1 MQSAPEPSSTNRAP
15 DPDGRGPDGGGR
27 SLLRSSVVTSGA
39 TFISR
44 ILGLVREVVFAAL
57 FGDSAAADAFFVA
70 FKIPNF
76 LRRLFAEGAF
86 SQAFVPVLSSYRTTA
101 TRDEVKLFL
110 DHVAGSLGLV
120 LSLVTIVGV
129 LAAPLLAGLFA
140 PGYLDD
146 SAKFALLTDMLAITF
161 PYILLIS
168 LTGFAGA
175 ILNSYGHFAAPALTP
190 VILNVVLIG
199 SALLLSPY
207 FSEPALALAWG
218 VLMAGGLQLMFQ
230 LPFLSHLRLLPR
242 PRLHGQHPGVRRVI
256 GLMLPVMFS
265 VSVGQI
271 NLLLDT
277 VLATSIE
284 GDGSVSWLYYSDR
297 LMELPLGI
305 IGIAIATVILPAL
318 SRIHG
323 RGDGI
328 RFGLTLDWGL
338 RCIAV
343 MGLPASAAL
352 VSLAHP
358 LVITLYQ
365 RGEFGSDS
373 VGPTALSLQAYAL
386 GLLAFM
392 AIKVLA
398 SAYFSRQD
406 TRTPVRFGIIAMVS
420 NMVLNLILLV
430 PLAHV
435 GLALATSLSAFI
447 NAGLLWWGL
456 YRQGGLDVAP
466 GWPLLLLRIGAALA
480 SMLLVLQLLAH
491 PDAVWLAWT
500 DLQRAAWL
508 GFICAAG
515 ALVYLLTL
523 WLAGLRLAHFRI

>member
-1 MQSAPEPSSTNRAP
+1 MQSAPEPSSSNRN
-15 DPDGRGPDGGGR
+15 PDGRNRDGDGR
-27 SLLRSSVVTSGA
+27 SLLRSSAITSVS

-44 ILGLVREVVFAAL
+44 ILGLVREMVFAAL

-86 SQAFVPVLSSYRTTA
+86 SQAFVPVLSSYRTRS
-101 TRDEVKLFL
+101 TRDEIKLFL

-120 LSLVTIVGV
+120 LSLITVIGV
-129 LAAPLLAGLFA
+129 LAAPVLAGLFA

-146 SAKFALLTDMLAITF
+146 PAKFALLAEMLRITF

-190 VILNVVLIG
+190 VILNLVLIG
-199 SALLLSPY
+199 SALLLGPY

-230 LPFLSHLRLLPR
+230 LPFLAHLKLVPR
-242 PRLHGQHPGVRRVI
+242 PRLQSSHPGVRQVLS
-256 GLMLPVMFS
+256 LMLPVMFS

-271 NLLLDT
+271 NLMLDT
-277 VLATSIE
+277 ILATSIE

-305 IGIAIATVILPAL
+305 IGIAIATVILPTL
-318 SRIHG
+318 SRIHS
-323 RGDGI
+323 RGDTADFA
-328 RFGLTLDWGL
+328 RTLDWGL
-338 RCIAV
+338 RSIVV
-343 MGLPASAAL
+343 MGLPASVAL

-358 LVITLYQ
+358 LIITLYQ
-365 RGEFGSDS
+365 RGEFGVDS
-373 VGPTALSLQAYAL
+373 VGPTALSLQAYSL
-386 GLLAFM
+386 GLVAFM
-392 AIKVLA
+392 VIKVLA
-398 SAYFSRQD
+398 SAFFSRQD
-406 TRTPVRFGIIAMVS
+406 TRTPVRYGVIAMVS
-420 NMVLNLILLV
+420 NMALNLILLI

-456 YRQGGLDVAP
+456 HRQGGVEPGA
-466 GWPLLLLRIGAALA
+466 GWPLFLLRVGFALLC
-480 SMLLVLQLLAH
+480 MLLMLQVLSQ
-491 PDAVWLAWT
+491 PDSVWIAWS

-508 GFICAAG
+508 GLVCAAG
-515 ALVYLLTL
+515 GLSYLVAL
-523 WLAGLRLAHFRI
+523 WLAGLRLTHFRV

>member
-1 MQSAPEPSSTNRAP
+1 MQSAPEPSSSTR
-15 DPDGRGPDGGGR
+15 DPEGRSRDGDGR
-27 SLLRSSVVTSGA
+27 SLLRSSAITSIS

-44 ILGLVREVVFAAL
+44 ILGLVREMVFAAL

-86 SQAFVPVLSSYRTTA
+86 SQAFVPVLSSYRTSS
-101 TRDEVKLFL
+101 TRDEIKLFL

-120 LSLVTIVGV
+120 LALITVIGV
-129 LAAPLLAGLFA
+129 VAAPVLAGLFA

-146 SAKFALLTDMLAITF
+146 PGKFALLAEMLRITF

-190 VILNVVLIG
+190 VILNLVLIG
-199 SALLLSPY
+199 SALLLGPY
-207 FSEPALALAWG
+207 FDEPALALAWG

-230 LPFLSHLRLLPR
+230 LPFLTHLKLVPR
-242 PRLHGQHPGVRRVI
+242 PRLQTSHPGVRQVLS
-256 GLMLPVMFS
+256 LMLPVMFS

-271 NLLLDT
+271 NLMLDT
-277 VLATSIE
+277 ILATSIE

-305 IGIAIATVILPAL
+305 IGIAIATVILPTL
-318 SRIHG
+318 SRIHS
-323 RGDGI
+323 RGDTADFA
-328 RFGLTLDWGL
+328 RTLDWGL
-338 RCIAV
+338 RSIVV

-358 LVITLYQ
+358 LIITLYQ
-365 RGEFGSDS
+365 RGQFGVDS
-373 VGPTALSLQAYAL
+373 VGPTALSLQAYSL

-398 SAYFSRQD
+398 SAYFSRKD
-406 TRTPVRFGIIAMVS
+406 TRTPVRYGVIAMVS
-420 NMVLNLILLV
+420 NMALNLILLV

-456 YRQGGLDVAP
+456 RRQGGIEAGA
-466 GWPLLLLRIGAALA
+466 GWPLFILRVGFALLC
-480 SMLLVLQLLAH
+480 MLLVLQLLAQ
-491 PDAVWLAWT
+491 PDAVWIAWP
-500 DLQRAAWL
+500 DLQRAASL
-508 GFICAAG
+508 GCVCAAG
-515 ALVYLLTL
+515 GLTYLVAL
-523 WLAGLRLAHFRI
+523 WLTGLRLAHFRV